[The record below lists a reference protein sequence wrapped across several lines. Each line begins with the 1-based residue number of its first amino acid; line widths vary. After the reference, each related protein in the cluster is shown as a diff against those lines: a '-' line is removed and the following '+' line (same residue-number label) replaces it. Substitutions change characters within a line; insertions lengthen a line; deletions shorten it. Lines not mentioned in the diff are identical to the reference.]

1 MDGAAFQDFVNG
13 FFKVPHGLFGNKT
26 RQPGHQSK
34 LVEPAGNSQ
43 PIRKPEIDPQFI
55 QETRGGSNV
64 TQVTDSKLRKG
75 DEIAGLHQEIQ
86 QTGAN
91 PKDLREAIVILQ
103 LSAET
108 PSKPKVM
115 DNENFKPEKTLYKST
130 KVRELENAHRKPEKM
145 RKYVDFQV
153 IDQTDVKSQELKE
166 SGSGIRRFEESETR
180 SESAEEILSRPEPK
194 FVEETTKTPWIV
206 KETQEMPLPPIM
218 VIQKT
223 IIEETSEGKA
233 IVTTL
238 FEVLEID
245 ESVSS
250 HRNDVMVT

>member
-108 PSKPKVM
+108 PSKPK
-115 DNENFKPEKTLYKST
+115 
-130 KVRELENAHRKPEKM
+130 
-145 RKYVDFQV
+145 
-153 IDQTDVKSQELKE
+153 ELKE